1 MKCPKCGNEMGE
13 GKMYCEVCGE
23 EIHIV
28 PDFEPEIENSIS
40 DVLNN
45 VADEIDPSR
54 VVSEVTEDT
63 TEEIFSTQDMRI
75 DDASFKPSKEEK
87 KAVDSEE
94 LFLSRKSLI
103 KVIGVLVGLIII
115 MLIVFFMYYSRD
127 NSASYQMQ
135 KGDEAY
141 ATGDYSEALFF
152 YEKSYRLDSDDKTPL
167 YKTADCYMAQ
177 NDYERAAFVYENLI
191 SSDSKDENAWDN
203 LIAILAEQKNY
214 TRINGLV
221 AGYAPEG
228 IKEKYKEYVS
238 VPPSFSQEG
247 GEYDSVVEL
256 VLSSDAGEKIYYT
269 LDGSEPG
276 SDCDVYSS
284 PIIMRNGSFTVSAVC
299 VNGYGVCSDIVSEE
313 YNIVTDTPEQ
323 PIISLDDGKYN
334 VPQLIEVYV
343 PSGVNVYYTND
354 GTDPGTE
361 SAIYTD
367 PISIPVGESHY
378 RFVAISK
385 TGNPSEVVERNYNLN
400 VDTKISEEEA
410 LNIVAQR
417 QFEIGRVID
426 LNGTIEGAAG
436 RYMYMYSE
444 MRYVQNRTL
453 YFISEYYQEGTIR
466 MVTGNVF
473 AVDVYDGTI
482 YQAVLG
488 SNNMYVLHSF

>member
-13 GKMYCEVCGE
+13 GKMYCEICGE

-54 VVSEVTEDT
+54 VVTQDTVED
-63 TEEIFSTQDMRI
+63 IFSTKDMQI
-75 DDASFKPSKEEK
+75 DDASFISTKKEEK
-87 KAVDSEE
+87 SDDLTE
-94 LFLSRKSLI
+94 LTLSKKTLI
-103 KVIGVLVGLIII
+103 KVIGVLVGVIVV
-115 MLIVFFMYYSRD
+115 MLVIFFSYYSKD
-127 NSASYQMQ
+127 NSASYQMK

-141 ATGDYSEALFF
+141 AKGDYSEALYFF
-152 YEKSYRLDSDDKTPL
+152 EKSYRLDSEDTSAL
-167 YKTADCYMAQ
+167 YKAADCYIAQ
-177 NDYERAAFVYENLI
+177 NDLERAAFVYENMI
-191 SSDSKDENAWDN
+191 SNDAGDEKAWECLVD
-203 LIAILAEQKNY
+203 ILTKQKNY
-214 TRINGLV
+214 TRINALV
-221 AGYAPEG
+221 AGYGPDS

-238 VPPSFSQEG
+238 NPPTFSEKG
-247 GEYDSVVEL
+247 GDYESVIEL
-256 VLSSDAGEKIYYT
+256 TLKSTGGEKIYYT

-276 SDCDVYSS
+276 SDCTLFSN
-284 PIIMRNGSFTVSAVC
+284 PIVMRNGSYTVSAVC
-299 VNGYGVCSDIVSEE
+299 VNDYGICSEVVTEKYS
-313 YNIVTDTPEQ
+313 IVTDTPDQ
-323 PIISLDDGKYN
+323 PMVSLDDGKYN

-343 PSGVNVYYTND
+343 PSGVNVYYTSD
-354 GTDPGTE
+354 GSEPSTE

-367 PISIPVGESHY
+367 PISIPVGESQY
-378 RFVAISK
+378 KFVAISK
-385 TGNPSEVVERNYNLN
+385 SGNPSEVVVRNYNLN

-410 LNIVAQR
+410 LSIVSRR

-436 RYMYMYSE
+436 RYMYMYTE

-488 SNNMYVLHSF
+488 SNNTYVLHSF